1 MFLHDYLNVF
11 NGIYPVLRHTL
22 FRLQYHYNPFTG
34 RRTIMKIADSQ
45 SIKTGEREMILS
57 IMKKIDPQVLAAIAA
72 QNLSPEG
79 MEFVDGDMEIVDN
92 RIVYK
97 MNLKVTVAM
106 AVMFDRDGNLVG
118 ADLPDEET
126 YEGSSEDE
134 GEIID
139 LVDVN
144 DSEGDFA
151 DEEPLVLDD
160 EAVMSEEG
168 LEEVSDDSDSDNL
181 DAIIR
186 KNKNFWSQRSHEA
199 GPMME

>member
-1 MFLHDYLNVF
+1 
-11 NGIYPVLRHTL
+11 
-22 FRLQYHYNPFTG
+22 
-34 RRTIMKIADSQ
+34 MKIADSQ

-72 QNLSPEG
+72 QNLSPDG
-79 MEFVDGDMEIVDN
+79 MEFVDGDMDIVDD

-118 ADLPDEET
+118 ADLPDEEDAPD
-126 YEGSSEDE
+126 EESFEDE

-151 DEEPLVLDD
+151 EEEPLDLAD
-160 EAVMSEEG
+160 EALVAEDG
-168 LEEVSDDSDSDNL
+168 LEEVRDDSDPDNL

-186 KNKNFWSQRSHEA
+186 KNKNFWSRRSDEA
-199 GPMME
+199 GPVE

>member
-1 MFLHDYLNVF
+1 
-11 NGIYPVLRHTL
+11 
-22 FRLQYHYNPFTG
+22 
-34 RRTIMKIADSQ
+34 MKIADSQ

-72 QNLSPEG
+72 QNLSPDG
-79 MEFVDGDMEIVDN
+79 MEFVDGDMDIVDN

-118 ADLPDEET
+118 ADLPDEEVF
-126 YEGSSEDE
+126 EGRSEDE

-151 DEEPLVLDD
+151 EEEPLDLAD
-160 EAVMSEEG
+160 EGVMSEEG
-168 LEEVSDDSDSDNL
+168 LEEVSDDSEPDNL
-181 DAIIR
+181 DAIIQ
-186 KNKNFWSQRSHEA
+186 KNKDFWSQRSDEA
-199 GPMME
+199 EPNE

>member
-1 MFLHDYLNVF
+1 
-11 NGIYPVLRHTL
+11 
-22 FRLQYHYNPFTG
+22 
-34 RRTIMKIADSQ
+34 MKIADSQ

-57 IMKKIDPQVLAAIAA
+57 IMKKIDPQVLATIAA

-126 YEGSSEDE
+126 DIAVEDERYEDE

-144 DSEGDFA
+144 DSEGDFEEEESLSLA
-151 DEEPLVLDD
+151 DD
-160 EAVMSEEG
+160 AVMSEAG
-168 LEEVSDDSDSDNL
+168 PEEVSENPEPDSL

-186 KNKNFWSQRSHEA
+186 KNKNFWSRRSDEA
-199 GPMME
+199 GAVD

>member
-1 MFLHDYLNVF
+1 
-11 NGIYPVLRHTL
+11 
-22 FRLQYHYNPFTG
+22 
-34 RRTIMKIADSQ
+34 MKIADSQ

-72 QNLSPEG
+72 QNLSPDG
-79 MEFVDGDMEIVDN
+79 MEFVDGDMDIVDN

-118 ADLPDEET
+118 ADLPNEEVSA
-126 YEGSSEDE
+126 GSSEDE

-144 DSEGDFA
+144 DSEGNFA
-151 DEEPLVLDD
+151 EEEPLVLAD
-160 EAVMSEEG
+160 EVVMSEEG
-168 LEEVSDDSDSDNL
+168 LEEVSDDSEPENL
-181 DAIIR
+181 DAIIQ
-186 KNKNFWSQRSHEA
+186 KNKNFWSRRSDEA
-199 GPMME
+199 GPNE

>member
-1 MFLHDYLNVF
+1 
-11 NGIYPVLRHTL
+11 
-22 FRLQYHYNPFTG
+22 
-34 RRTIMKIADSQ
+34 MKIADSQ

-72 QNLSPEG
+72 QNLSPDS
-79 MEFVDGDMEIVDN
+79 MEFVDGDMDIVDN

-118 ADLPDEET
+118 ADLPDEEDAPD
-126 YEGSSEDE
+126 EESFEDE

-144 DSEGDFA
+144 DSEVDFA
-151 DEEPLVLDD
+151 AEEPLVLSD
-160 EAVMSEEG
+160 EAVMSEDD
-168 LEEVSDDSDSDNL
+168 LSEVSENSETDNL

-186 KNKNFWSQRSHEA
+186 KNKNFWSRRSNEAEA
-199 GPMME
+199 GALD

>member
-1 MFLHDYLNVF
+1 MIVWMFSTGF
-11 NGIYPVLRHTL
+11 YPVLRYTAY
-22 FRLQYHYNPFTG
+22 RSTYHYNPFTG

-72 QNLSPEG
+72 QNLSPDG
-79 MEFVDGDMEIVDN
+79 MEFVDGDMDIVDN

-118 ADLPDEET
+118 ADLPDEEVF
-126 YEGSSEDE
+126 EGRSEDE

-151 DEEPLVLDD
+151 EEEPLDLAD
-160 EAVMSEEG
+160 EGVMSEEG
-168 LEEVSDDSDSDNL
+168 LEEVSDDSEPDNL
-181 DAIIR
+181 DAIIQ
-186 KNKNFWSQRSHEA
+186 KNKNFWSQRSDEA
-199 GPMME
+199 EPNE

>member
-1 MFLHDYLNVF
+1 
-11 NGIYPVLRHTL
+11 
-22 FRLQYHYNPFTG
+22 
-34 RRTIMKIADSQ
+34 MKIADSQ

-72 QNLSPEG
+72 QNLSPDG
-79 MEFVDGDMEIVDN
+79 MEFVNGDMDIVEN

-106 AVMFDRDGNLVG
+106 TVMFDRDGNLVG
-118 ADLPDEET
+118 ADLPDEEVAD
-126 YEGSSEDE
+126 ESFDDE

-144 DSEGDFA
+144 DSEDDF
-151 DEEPLVLDD
+151 DEEEPLALADGDVMAEEELD
-160 EAVMSEEG
+160 
-168 LEEVSDDSDSDNL
+168 EVSENSEPDNL
-181 DAIIR
+181 DAIIQ

-199 GPMME
+199 GPVD